1 MRWRS
6 SSGRQKLPG
15 ASSCFELAQVLGQ
28 FGRSGQARAWLIR
41 VFESK
46 DLGVQ
51 SLARKR
57 ERPLL
62 MVRTV
67 VIRIVSAIPNE
78 R

>member
-51 SLARKR
+51 SLARKSTAGF
-57 ERPLL
+57 ER
-62 MVRTV
+62 
-67 VIRIVSAIPNE
+67 SAL
-78 R
+78 RQAGL